1 MMEKQPSIASGW
13 HHPKPLVKA
22 LRKAPSAAKR
32 GESDPPPPRRVM
44 VTTSCDNDNEEV
56 DSSDEYVTATGRN
69 FKR

>member
-32 GESDPPPPRRVM
+32 GESDPPPRRVM